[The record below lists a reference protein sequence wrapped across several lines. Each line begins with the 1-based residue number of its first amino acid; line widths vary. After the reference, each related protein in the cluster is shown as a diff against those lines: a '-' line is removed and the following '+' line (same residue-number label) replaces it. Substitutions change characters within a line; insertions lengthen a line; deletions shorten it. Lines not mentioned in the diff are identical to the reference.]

1 MFDRKKHKIFK
12 NNNWGILAHRGI
24 LTHWGILA
32 HQRNLLYKYENE
44 ILCIPMVYLA
54 VLTCV
59 SEILNHMCATWRLR
73 KIALQMRE
81 ITPPGKLSLCCT
93 FFTLTSKV

>member
-12 NNNWGILAHRGI
+12 NNNWGILAHWGI

-59 SEILNHMCATWRLR
+59 SEILNHTCVIRR
-73 KIALQMRE
+73 SREIALPMRE
-81 ITPPGKLSLCCT
+81 ITPLGKLAH
-93 FFTLTSKV
+93 F

>member
-1 MFDRKKHKIFK
+1 MFDRKKYKIFK

-32 HQRNLLYKYENE
+32 HQRNLSYKYENE

-59 SEILNHMCATWRLR
+59 SEILYHTCAIRCSREFPLP
-73 KIALQMRE
+73 MRE
-81 ITPPGKLSLCCT
+81 ITPPGKLAHY
-93 FFTLTSKV
+93 

>member
-59 SEILNHMCATWRLR
+59 SEILNHTCAIQRSREITLS
-73 KIALQMRE
+73 MRE
-81 ITPPGKLSLCCT
+81 ITPPGKLAH
-93 FFTLTSKV
+93 F

>member
-44 ILCIPMVYLA
+44 ILCIPTVYLA

-59 SEILNHMCATWRLR
+59 SEILNHTCAIRR
-73 KIALQMRE
+73 SREIALPMRE
-81 ITPPGKLSLCCT
+81 ITPLGKLAH
-93 FFTLTSKV
+93 F

>member
-59 SEILNHMCATWRLR
+59 SEILNHMCAIRHSR
-73 KIALQMRE
+73 KITLQMRE
-81 ITPPGKLSLCCT
+81 ITVH
-93 FFTLTSKV
+93 F

>member
-54 VLTCV
+54 VLTC
-59 SEILNHMCATWRLR
+59 
-73 KIALQMRE
+73 
-81 ITPPGKLSLCCT
+81 
-93 FFTLTSKV
+93 